1 MSLSNNSKL
10 IYQFLIEEAI
20 PSKKVKTYG
29 EVSAATGV
37 PLGPAGGAVTEALY
51 EIFRKCDDR
60 LLPPLSAIVVQ
71 DESAYDHG
79 RHGMT
84 GGGYLSAEA
93 ESPNHAGRRR
103 DKGWERWK
111 EKPRPKDGGI
121 EVWGMREMIQSHQDM
136 VWDYPHQWPEEL

>member
-1 MSLSNNSKL
+1 MLLSKNSKL
-10 IYQFLIEEAI
+10 IYRYLVEEAI
-20 PSKKVKTYG
+20 PSKKVKSYG

-37 PLGPAGGAVTEALY
+37 PLGPSGGAVTEALY
-51 EIFRKCDDR
+51 EIFRECDDR

-71 DESAYDHG
+71 DKSQYDAH

-93 ESPNHAGRRR
+93 ESKNLAGRQR
-103 DKGWERWK
+103 DSGWERWGN
-111 EKPRPKDGGI
+111 KPRPADT
-121 EVWGMREMIQSHQDM
+121 ETWAMTGMIKAHQDM